1 MQKKVDIAKIKQ
13 LREETDVSYAICRQA
28 LIEANG
34 DLQQARKIL
43 IQQGAKKIEK
53 AKSNETSEGKIFAYV
68 HHNGKFAGF
77 VELLSQT
84 DFVANSQE
92 FLDLGKNLAQQ
103 AASIDFK
110 TTEEFLNQEF
120 IKDPKKKVQ
129 DLINDAILKLGEN
142 IRLSRAQRWVLGE
155 LQTKN
160 E

>member
-1 MQKKVDIAKIKQ
+1 MQKKVDINKIKQ
-13 LREETDVSYAICRQA
+13 LREETDVSYAVCRQA

-34 DLQQARKIL
+34 DLDQARKIL

-53 AKSNETSEGKIFAYV
+53 AKANETSEGKIFSYV

-77 VELLSQT
+77 VEILSQT
-84 DFVANSQE
+84 DFVANSQDFIE
-92 FLDLGKNLAQQ
+92 LGKNLAQQ
-103 AASIDFK
+103 AASLEFK
-110 TTEEFLNQEF
+110 SIEEFLNQEF
-120 IKDPKKKVQ
+120 IKDPKKKIQ

-142 IRLSRAQRWVLGE
+142 IKVSRAQRWVLGE